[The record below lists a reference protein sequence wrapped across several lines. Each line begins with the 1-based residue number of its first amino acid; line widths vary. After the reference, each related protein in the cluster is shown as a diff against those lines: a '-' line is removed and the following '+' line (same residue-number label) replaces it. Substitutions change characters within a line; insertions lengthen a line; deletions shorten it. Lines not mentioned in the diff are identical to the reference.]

1 MVKTISILGATG
13 SIGQSVRAVISQKP
27 ELFEVDALVGG
38 SDVDG
43 LASLAIELRAKH
55 AVIADETRYNDLKSK
70 LSGTKITVAAGEKAV
85 IEAAQRPVDI
95 VVSAITGIAGL
106 APTYA
111 AICAG
116 QTVALANKEAL
127 VCAGDMLMQAAKR
140 AGATLLPLDSEHNA
154 LFQALNGKDASS
166 IERMVLT
173 ASGGPFVNW
182 PIERIENAT
191 KDEAL
196 AHPNWSMGQKITIDS
211 ASMMN
216 KGLELIEAHY
226 LFGVTPEKL
235 GVLVH
240 PQSIIHGLIF
250 HKDGSVIAGMAM
262 PDMKIPVAYC
272 LGFPE
277 RLTINLPRLDLA
289 AIGTLSFFEPDRA
302 RFACL
307 RLAEQAM
314 KQGGALPT
322 VLNCANEVAVDAFLQ
337 GQIKF
342 GSIARIVEHTLEQ
355 YSAAKSQNVTPICV
369 SDVQNINL
377 ISRQLAQKTLFNL

>member
-27 ELFEVDALVGG
+27 ELFEVDALIGG

-43 LASLAIELRAKH
+43 LAFLAIELRAKH

-95 VVSAITGIAGL
+95 IVSAITGIAGL

-111 AICAG
+111 AICTG

-226 LFGVTPEKL
+226 LFGVAPEKL

-250 HKDGSVIAGMAM
+250 HKDGSVLAGMAM

-277 RLTINLPRLDLA
+277 RLAINLPRLDLA
-289 AIGTLSFFEPDRA
+289 AIGTLSFSEADRA

-355 YSAAKSQNVTPICV
+355 YSAIKIQNSTPMSV

-377 ISRQLAQKTLFNL
+377 ISRQLAQTTLFNL

>member
-27 ELFEVDALVGG
+27 ELFEVDALIGG

-43 LASLAIELRAKH
+43 LAFLAIELRAKH

-95 VVSAITGIAGL
+95 IVSAITGIAGL

-111 AICAG
+111 AICTG

-226 LFGVTPEKL
+226 LFGVAPEKL

-250 HKDGSVIAGMAM
+250 HKDGSVLAGMAM

-277 RLTINLPRLDLA
+277 RLAINLPRLDLA
-289 AIGTLSFFEPDRA
+289 AIGTLSFSEADRA

-355 YSAAKSQNVTPICV
+355 YSAIKIQNSTPMSV
-369 SDVQNINL
+369 SDVQNNL
-377 ISRQLAQKTLFNL
+377 ISRQLAQTTLFNL